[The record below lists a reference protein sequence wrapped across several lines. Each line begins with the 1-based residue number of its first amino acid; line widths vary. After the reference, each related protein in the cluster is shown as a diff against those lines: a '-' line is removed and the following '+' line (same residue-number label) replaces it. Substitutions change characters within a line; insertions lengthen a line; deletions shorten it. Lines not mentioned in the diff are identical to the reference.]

1 MEILE
6 SLQND
11 LLVDLMQIIDYAK
24 RNELTNTQEFLDFLD
39 ILNEISV
46 RY

>member
-1 MEILE
+1 METLE

-11 LLVDLMQIIDYAK
+11 LLVDLMQIIDYAQ
-24 RNELTNTQEFLDFLD
+24 RNELTNTQQFLDFLD
-39 ILNEISV
+39 ILNEVSV

>member
-1 MEILE
+1 METLE

-11 LLVDLMQIIDYAK
+11 FLVDLMQIIDYAE
-24 RNELTNTQEFLDFLD
+24 RNELTNTQQFLDFLD
-39 ILNEISV
+39 ILNEVSV

>member
-1 MEILE
+1 METLE

-11 LLVDLMQIIDYAK
+11 LLVDLMVIIDYAE
-24 RNELTNTQEFLDFLD
+24 RNELTNTQQFLDFLD
-39 ILNEISV
+39 ILNEVSV

>member
-11 LLVDLMQIIDYAK
+11 LLADLMQIIDYAE
-24 RNELTNTQEFLDFLD
+24 RNELTNTQQFLDFLD
-39 ILNEISV
+39 ILNEVSV

>member
-1 MEILE
+1 METLE

-39 ILNEISV
+39 ILNEVSV

>member
-1 MEILE
+1 LE

-11 LLVDLMQIIDYAK
+11 LLVDLMQIIDYAQ
-24 RNELTNTQEFLDFLD
+24 RNELTNTQQFLDFLD
-39 ILNEISV
+39 ILNEVSV

>member
-11 LLVDLMQIIDYAK
+11 LLVDLMLIIDYAQK
-24 RNELTNTQEFLDFLD
+24 NELTNTQQFLDFLD
-39 ILNEISV
+39 ILNEVSV

>member
-11 LLVDLMQIIDYAK
+11 LLVDLMQIIDYAE

-39 ILNEISV
+39 ILNEVSV

>member
-6 SLQND
+6 SLHND
-11 LLVDLMQIIDYAK
+11 LLVDLMQIIDYAQK
-24 RNELTNTQEFLDFLD
+24 NELTNTQQFLDFLD
-39 ILNEISV
+39 ILNEVSV

>member
-1 MEILE
+1 MDILE

-24 RNELTNTQEFLDFLD
+24 RNELTNTQQFLDFLD
-39 ILNEISV
+39 ILNEVSV

>member
-1 MEILE
+1 METLE

-11 LLVDLMQIIDYAK
+11 LLVDLMVIIDYAE

-39 ILNEISV
+39 ILNEVSV

>member
-1 MEILE
+1 METLE

-11 LLVDLMQIIDYAK
+11 LLSDLMQIIEYAE
-24 RNELTNTQEFLDFLD
+24 RNELTNTQQFLDFLD

>member
-1 MEILE
+1 METLE

-11 LLVDLMQIIDYAK
+11 LLVDLMLIIDYAK
-24 RNELTNTQEFLDFLD
+24 KNELTNTQQFLDFLD
-39 ILNEISV
+39 ILNEVSV

>member
-1 MEILE
+1 METLE

-11 LLVDLMQIIDYAK
+11 LLADLMQIIDYAE
-24 RNELTNTQEFLDFLD
+24 RNELTNTQQFLDFLD
-39 ILNEISV
+39 ILNEVSV

>member
-11 LLVDLMQIIDYAK
+11 LLVDLMQIIDYAQ
-24 RNELTNTQEFLDFLD
+24 RNELTNTQQFLDFLD
-39 ILNEISV
+39 ILNEVSV

>member
-1 MEILE
+1 MEVLE

-11 LLVDLMQIIDYAK
+11 LLVDLMLIIDYAQK
-24 RNELTNTQEFLDFLD
+24 NELTNTQQFLDFLD
-39 ILNEISV
+39 ILNEVSV

>member
-11 LLVDLMQIIDYAK
+11 LLVDLMQIIDYAQK
-24 RNELTNTQEFLDFLD
+24 NELTNTQQFLDFLD

>member
-11 LLVDLMQIIDYAK
+11 LLVDLMQIIDYAQK
-24 RNELTNTQEFLDFLD
+24 NELTNTQQFLDFLD
-39 ILNEISV
+39 ILNEVSV

>member
-24 RNELTNTQEFLDFLD
+24 RNELTNTQQFLDFLD
-39 ILNEISV
+39 ILNEVSV

>member
-11 LLVDLMQIIDYAK
+11 LLVDLMQIIDYAQ
-24 RNELTNTQEFLDFLD
+24 RNELTNTQQFLDFLD
-39 ILNEISV
+39 ILNEVYV

>member
-6 SLQND
+6 SLQNN
-11 LLVDLMQIIDYAK
+11 LLAELMQIIDYAE
-24 RNELTNTQEFLDFLD
+24 RNELTNTQQFLDFLD
-39 ILNEISV
+39 ILNEVSV

>member
-11 LLVDLMQIIDYAK
+11 LLVDLMQIIDYAQ
-24 RNELTNTQEFLDFLD
+24 RNERTNTQQFLDFLD
-39 ILNEISV
+39 ILNEVSV

>member
-6 SLQND
+6 SLQNN

-24 RNELTNTQEFLDFLD
+24 RNELTNTQEFLKDNT
-39 ILNEISV
+39 II

>member
-11 LLVDLMQIIDYAK
+11 LLTDLMQIIDYAE
-24 RNELTNTQEFLDFLD
+24 RNELTNTQQFLDFLD
-39 ILNEISV
+39 ILNEVSV

>member
-1 MEILE
+1 METLE

-11 LLVDLMQIIDYAK
+11 LLVDLMQIIDYAQK
-24 RNELTNTQEFLDFLD
+24 NELTNTQQFLDFLD
-39 ILNEISV
+39 ILNEVSV

>member
-11 LLVDLMQIIDYAK
+11 LLVDLMVIIDYAE
-24 RNELTNTQEFLDFLD
+24 RNELTNTQQFLDFLD
-39 ILNEISV
+39 ILNEVSV

>member
-11 LLVDLMQIIDYAK
+11 LLVDLMQIIDYAQ
-24 RNELTNTQEFLDFLD
+24 RNELTNTQQFLDFLD

>member
-1 MEILE
+1 METLE

-24 RNELTNTQEFLDFLD
+24 RNELTNTQQFLDFLD
-39 ILNEISV
+39 ILNEVSV

>member
-1 MEILE
+1 METLE

-11 LLVDLMQIIDYAK
+11 LLVDLMLIIDYAK
-24 RNELTNTQEFLDFLD
+24 RNELTNTQQFLDFLD
-39 ILNEISV
+39 ILNEVSV

>member
-24 RNELTNTQEFLDFLD
+24 RNELPNTQQFIDFLD
-39 ILNEISV
+39 ILNEVSV

>member
-1 MEILE
+1 METLE

-24 RNELTNTQEFLDFLD
+24 RNELTNTQQFLDFLD

>member
-11 LLVDLMQIIDYAK
+11 LLADLMQILDYAQ

-39 ILNEISV
+39 ILNEVSV

>member
-6 SLQND
+6 SLQNNLLAD
-11 LLVDLMQIIDYAK
+11 LRQVIDYAK
-24 RNELTNTQEFLDFLD
+24 RNELTNTQQFLDFLD
-39 ILNEISV
+39 ILNEVSV

>member
-11 LLVDLMQIIDYAK
+11 LLIDLMQIIDYAK
-24 RNELTNTQEFLDFLD
+24 RNELTNTQQFLDFLD
-39 ILNEISV
+39 ILNEVSV

>member
-6 SLQND
+6 YLQND
-11 LLVDLMQIIDYAK
+11 LLADLMQIIDYAE
-24 RNELTNTQEFLDFLD
+24 RNELTNTQQFLDFLD
-39 ILNEISV
+39 ILNEVSV

>member
-11 LLVDLMQIIDYAK
+11 LFVDLMQIIDYAE
-24 RNELTNTQEFLDFLD
+24 RNELTNTQQFLDFLD
-39 ILNEISV
+39 ILNEVSV

>member
-11 LLVDLMQIIDYAK
+11 LLVDLMQILDYAH
-24 RNELTNTQEFLDFLD
+24 RNELTNTQEFLNFLD
-39 ILNEISV
+39 ILNEVSV

>member
-1 MEILE
+1 METLE

-11 LLVDLMQIIDYAK
+11 LLVDLMLIIDYAQK
-24 RNELTNTQEFLDFLD
+24 NELTNTQQFLDFLD
-39 ILNEISV
+39 ILNEVSV